1 MNIIVTGIIIFII
14 VFLFLTWFNKRNNK
28 NICHKPRPF
37 IFKAET
43 AKKNN
48 GNESKI
54 LFPIAKIIATNKDNI
69 TIVFLTPLAIFFV
82 FWRANQDKNK
92 NTAIKN
98 NIERNIIFI

>member
-1 MNIIVTGIIIFII
+1 MPLSPLIES
-14 VFLFLTWFNKRNNK
+14 
-28 NICHKPRPF
+28 
-37 IFKAET
+37 AEI

-48 GNESKI
+48 GNESKS
-54 LFPIAKIIATNKDNI
+54 LFPIAKIIATNKDK
-69 TIVFLTPLAIFFV
+69 TTTKLRTPFAIFFV